1 MIMNNTPYNVIIIG
15 SGPAGL
21 TAALYAG
28 RAGLAPLVI
37 EGNEPGG
44 QLMGTSAVENWPATE
59 TIMGPQLMIN
69 MKNHAKLFGAQFL
82 TQQATA
88 IDSAQT
94 PFMVTTSENKQ
105 LYARSLIIAT
115 GSSPNTLGC
124 PGEKE
129 YWGKGV
135 TTCAVCDAVFY
146 KNKKVIVVGGGDSA
160 MENAS
165 FLRKFT
171 NEITVVQI
179 SEALTASH
187 IMQQRIIN
195 DPAIKVIYNSTI
207 SAIKGDGTKV
217 TGVTVLNKK
226 TNTPSELATDGV
238 FISIG
243 AKPNSALLANQIKLD
258 SHGYIITHE
267 DTSATSI
274 PGIFVAGDVHDYKYK
289 QAIVAAGAGCKA
301 ALDAQRYLEGKE

>member
-1 MIMNNTPYNVIIIG
+1 MNNPLYNVIIIG

-28 RAGLAPLVI
+28 RAGLEPLVI
-37 EGNEPGG
+37 EGLRPGG

-59 TIMGPQLMIN
+59 SIMGPQLMIN
-69 MKNHAKLFGAQFL
+69 MKNHAQLFGAEFI
-82 TQQATA
+82 TENATA
-88 IDSAQT
+88 IQCTKSS
-94 PFMVTTSENKQ
+94 FIVTTSGNKE
-105 LYARSLIIAT
+105 LHGRALIIAT
-115 GSSPNTLGC
+115 GASPNTLNC
-124 PGEKE
+124 VGENE

-146 KNKKVIVVGGGDSA
+146 QDKKVIVIGGGDSA

-171 NEITVVQI
+171 KDITIIQI
-179 SEALTASH
+179 NAALTASH
-187 IMQQRIIN
+187 IMQQRVIN
-195 DPAIKVIYNSTI
+195 DPAIKIIYNSTI
-207 SAIKGDGTKV
+207 SQIKGDGKKV
-217 TGVTVLNKK
+217 IGVTIQ
-226 TNTPSELATDGV
+226 NTETHANAELATDGV

-243 AKPNSALLANQIKLD
+243 AKPNSALLAGQITLD
-258 SHGYIITHE
+258 SHGYIVAHE

-289 QAIVAAGAGCKA
+289 QAIVAAGQGCKA
-301 ALDAQRYLEGKE
+301 ALDAQRYLEGQK